1 MSKPEVKSENKCAH
15 TQDQECIVLAAEMII
30 KIHRG
35 WGPAT
40 TKGNPTP
47 PLNAADGQ
55 TPDNEGTVFNPS
67 KETNKLKGAIT
78 IFDKT
83 VVEPVG
89 ITRTVPSNQKKVHQ
103 KMIANT
109 GGACT
114 NIGREE
120 NAGVGSV
127 VLRCGDNEPRN

>member
-30 KIHRG
+30 KIHRK
-35 WGPAT
+35 WNPAT

-67 KETNKLKGAIT
+67 KETNKLKDAMT

-83 VVEPVG
+83 VVESVG
-89 ITRTVPSNQKKVHQ
+89 ITRIAPSNQKKSPPENDRQ
-103 KMIANT
+103 YRRSMYQYRTRKKR
-109 GGACT
+109 
-114 NIGREE
+114 GR
-120 NAGVGSV
+120 
-127 VLRCGDNEPRN
+127 R